1 MFWWYKIMLA
11 SVDYVLVLAF
21 RHLVI
26 SGLNWPG
33 CLRLEQAYLEAGL
46 AVCAGLD
53 QASWEAGNAVSG

>member
-1 MFWWYKIMLA
+1 MLA